1 MKYRYKQT
9 IDAVKWD
16 GKNFSEIPKWLH
28 ICIETGVVTIMED
41 KVLLNL
47 IDNTIAVNPNDY
59 IIRFEDG
66 SKDVLNEDLFNKYF
80 EKVYVV

>member
-1 MKYRYKQT
+1 MIYKYRQT

-16 GKNFSEIPKWLH
+16 GKNFSEIPEWLH
-28 ICIETGVVTIMED
+28 TCIDTGVITIIGD

-47 IDNTIAVNPNDY
+47 IDNTIAANPNDY

-66 SKDVLNEDLFNKYF
+66 SKDVLNEILFNKYF
-80 EKVYVV
+80 EEIK